1 MFQFLNIALEITKLE
16 ALLCITIGSHCYN
29 ILKCI
34 NKLKENIYIFN
45 ETQQTK
51 SLFYHFLN
59 YKIEQTLFALSKENL
74 KSVRTWWEYAIK

>member
-1 MFQFLNIALEITKLE
+1 MYKNTDSLVQFNRIFQFLNIALEITKLE

-45 ETQQTK
+45 ETQPIKLKWKQFNK
-51 SLFYHFLN
+51 FNKVNSLH
-59 YKIEQTLFALSKENL
+59 
-74 KSVRTWWEYAIK
+74 